1 MSFERYTPIRKPSAP
16 PKISLLV
23 TGMFW
28 VSPKARGLFK
38 DYKRVFLLYDR
49 ERKIVRFEPT
59 NEKRN
64 SFSVSLSSKRTD
76 ATISGI
82 SFCEN
87 FGIEHSKTKNFEA
100 TWNEEEG
107 VVEIDLKSPLGGK

>member
-1 MSFERYTPIRKPSAP
+1 MSFEKYVPMRKPSAP

-28 VSPKARGLFK
+28 VSPKAKELFQ

-49 ERKIVRFEPT
+49 ERKVVRFEPT
-59 NEKRN
+59 NEKKN
-64 SFSVSLSSKRTD
+64 SFSLSLSSKRRD

-82 SFCEN
+82 SFCEH
-87 FGIEHSKTKNFEA
+87 FRIKHTETKSYEA
-100 TWNEEEG
+100 IQNKEEG
-107 VVEIDLKSPLGGK
+107 VVEINLRSPI